1 MFGPVIHDVPTPST
15 LNDTTALFYN
25 TVVQPNAGGKSH
37 EELRTG
43 NCWVDVRDLGEAH
56 VLALVKEGVA
66 NERVIVSA
74 EGWVWQE
81 WCKKFHFDL

>member
-1 MFGPVIHDVPTPST
+1 MFGPVIHDVPTPSA

-81 WCKKFHFDL
+81 WCKSFCPV